1 MALIYTCVP
10 SLGDLF
16 SYHLWSLHWNL
27 MKWIKKIKDNNNSIF
42 THKKKSFIVYFLFFK
57 KVSKKESKNKFED
70 ENCHYHINS
79 ISLTVMQHELILV
92 EIRRY

>member
-27 MKWIKKIKDNNNSIF
+27 MKWIKKIKDNNNNNNINSIF
-42 THKKKSFIVYFLFFK
+42 TQKKKFYSVFFIFK
-57 KVSKKESKNKFED
+57 KSE
-70 ENCHYHINS
+70 
-79 ISLTVMQHELILV
+79 
-92 EIRRY
+92 